1 MTWTVHT
8 LDLGLVQ
15 LSRRRMIANA
25 QGNATVQ
32 VPVQSWLLTRD
43 DQKVVID
50 TGFRNTDVL
59 SRLGDGV
66 RGFANPDQNIVSQL
80 ALHNVKPC
88 DVTHILHTHLHLDH
102 AGQTD
107 VFPDKTVVV
116 VNRREL
122 EYAASGLSGP
132 SYPPED
138 IKHLI
143 DRMHTPGALQL
154 LDLELT
160 DQEDILNGIW
170 CAPAHGHTEGSML
183 IFVETVEGLACFCGD
198 LIYSVYHQLCA
209 RTTLKE
215 DPVISANTV
224 LGRRR
229 EKASLKK
236 MLRTSSRL
244 KIFPSHDQAVWISN
258 GSVESKTKVSQ
269 QFASGCW
276 CRLIENPFPS
286 LNREGPS

>member
-1 MTWTVHT
+1 MTWEVRT
-8 LDLGLVQ
+8 LDLGLVE
-15 LSRRRMIANA
+15 LSRRRMISNA

-50 TGFRNTDVL
+50 TGFRNIDVL

-66 RGFANPDQNIVSQL
+66 RGIANPDQNIVSQL
-80 ALHNVKPC
+80 ALHGVKTC

-107 VFPDKTVVV
+107 AFPNKTVVV

-143 DRMHTPGALQL
+143 DRLHIAGALHL

-160 DQEDILNGIW
+160 EQEDILDGIW

-183 IFVETVEGLACFCGD
+183 IYVETDQGLACFCGD
-198 LIYSVYHQLCA
+198 LIYSVYHQLCTN
-209 RTTLKE
+209 TTLKD

-236 MLRTSSRL
+236 MLRAASRL
-244 KIFPSHDQAVWISN
+244 KIFPSHDQPVWISH

-276 CRLIENPFPS
+276 CCLIENPFPS
-286 LNREGPS
+286 LNQEGRS